1 MLSKKRW
8 LMIFLKVISWKMK
21 DKLNIFF
28 EIFFYCKNKI
38 VTKKID
44 EVLFDRADYRWLA
57 KFMQKNFDLK
67 YHGRSHSIDHD
78 WW

>member
-1 MLSKKRW
+1 
-8 LMIFLKVISWKMK
+8 MK

-44 EVLFDRADYRWLA
+44 EVLFDRADYR
-57 KFMQKNFDLK
+57 
-67 YHGRSHSIDHD
+67 
-78 WW
+78 